1 MRLRDRRVQVAHPVR
16 LTCQA
21 VGWPMPTICWY
32 KDGVELVSD
41 AQHTIWTEGQ
51 FNTLELG
58 RTQLDDSGT
67 YTVTAKNPLGAVSC
81 HCTLVVDKGLRAY
94 IAPEFYGLFDSVYL
108 VREGEEIRIY
118 GQIEAYPTVGVTWQ
132 RDGVRLRS
140 SRRIAASL
148 DHDGFVELVIAG
160 ATAWDAGLY
169 NCVATNAVGRVE
181 CSCRVIV
188 EPIEDGGQTSRR
200 DGDDVSSMI
209 P

>member
-1 MRLRDRRVQVAHPVR
+1 
-16 LTCQA
+16 
-21 VGWPMPTICWY
+21 MPTIVWC
-32 KDGVELVSD
+32 KDGVELLPD
-41 AQHTIWTEGQ
+41 TEQHTMWAEGQ
-51 FNTLELG
+51 FNTLEIP

-67 YTVTAKNPLGAVSC
+67 YTVTARNALGAVSC

-140 SRRIAASL
+140 SRRIAATM

-160 ATAWDAGLY
+160 ATAWDSGLY

-188 EPIEDGGQTSRR
+188 EPVGEEDGQASRR
-200 DGDDVSSMI
+200 EGDGVTSTI